1 MNHRTHLNPNPF
13 FICQGWPNV
22 MGLCDSRFVRFQ
34 YDFCTVSIHMQRPQ
48 DQNEPRKSSV

>member
-1 MNHRTHLNPNPF
+1 MIHRTHLDPNPF